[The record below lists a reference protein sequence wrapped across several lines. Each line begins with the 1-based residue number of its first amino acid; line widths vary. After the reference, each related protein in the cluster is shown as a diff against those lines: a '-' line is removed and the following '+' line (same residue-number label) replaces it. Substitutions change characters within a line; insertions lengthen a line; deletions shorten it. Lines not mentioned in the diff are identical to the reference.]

1 MVTTQSSVCPHSCTR
16 PVLPA
21 GVFPDQ
27 YIYAA
32 SFSEP
37 PEFND
42 KSLTLQVATYE
53 DFDWCCQAPGDAY
66 KHTWQT
72 VRELSASNL
81 VAVDDEELCD
91 HISEREVY
99 IIYEN
104 DVRAGL
110 LICQKG
116 NIAFL
121 RGYRI
126 TDKVI
131 LPCFSWSII
140 VGPSATPA
148 VPIINSFRFGTIFVY
163 GHNYS
168 AEYPLDE
175 NCRKSRTNLHPKLS
189 ISTHLQNPRLTAML
203 IYLQPTQGTS
213 RAGSTPPGRINGQD
227 VIVAQAIIWRE
238 VQQNQA
244 S

>member
-1 MVTTQSSVCPHSCTR
+1 MLS
-16 PVLPA
+16 
-21 GVFPDQ
+21 G
-27 YIYAA
+27 
-32 SFSEP
+32 
-37 PEFND
+37 
-42 KSLTLQVATYE
+42 
-53 DFDWCCQAPGDAY
+53 PGDAY

-131 LPCFSWSII
+131 LPAFRGRSL
-140 VGPSATPA
+140 SARAQRLLYRLLTH
-148 VPIINSFRFGTIFVY
+148 SDSELSLYMGTII
-163 GHNYS
+163 
-168 AEYPLDE
+168 P
-175 NCRKSRTNLHPKLS
+175 
-189 ISTHLQNPRLTAML
+189 QNIPR
-203 IYLQPTQGTS
+203 
-213 RAGSTPPGRINGQD
+213 
-227 VIVAQAIIWRE
+227 
-238 VQQNQA
+238 
-244 S
+244 